1 MAALWHGHGVGR
13 RVRPPHRLGTIPAS
27 VDNSGMGSARSAIQT
42 YAVVSRTI
50 SRDLPRSRAIS
61 RDLERYRFETAY
73 VWIAGR
79 AGFTPELS
87 TLAGIVPRRCGGR
100 TRCVGARLLRPE
112 NYYSSTLSRV
122 RPSGSSGRAED
133 QDNPRRL
140 GLYHRAEIS
149 KPCYWKSCEH
159 IFRDVPRSPAIS
171 LRTSKPTVRAPRR
184 WIGLVPCGSNSK
196 LRLSIRSTCSHTR
209 V

>member
-1 MAALWHGHGVGR
+1 M
-13 RVRPPHRLGTIPAS
+13 I
-27 VDNSGMGSARSAIQT
+27 
-42 YAVVSRTI
+42 
-50 SRDLPRSRAIS
+50 
-61 RDLERYRFETAY
+61 F
-73 VWIAGR
+73 
-79 AGFTPELS
+79 
-87 TLAGIVPRRCGGR
+87 PRRCGGR

-133 QDNPRRL
+133 QDNPRL
-140 GLYHRAEIS
+140 GGYHRAEIS

-184 WIGLVPCGSNSK
+184 WIGLVPCGSPPFPRSAPSFARLAARRATPSPSACAAWPANSMRARLGCGGTCG
-196 LRLSIRSTCSHTR
+196 LRRRDFHIIYIYIYRAQHQPRLR
-209 V
+209 